1 MKTCPLCKNPLEP
14 VAHITVLHPNQRP
27 FEAYISCALALL
39 PQAAPPPTALAEARA
54 CLPSGAV
61 ASASKPR

>member
-1 MKTCPLCKNPLEP
+1 MKSCPLCKNPLEP

-27 FEAYISCALALL
+27 FEAHISCALALL
-39 PQAAPPPTALAEARA
+39 PQAPPPSTALAEAHTRPPA
-54 CLPSGAV
+54 GAV